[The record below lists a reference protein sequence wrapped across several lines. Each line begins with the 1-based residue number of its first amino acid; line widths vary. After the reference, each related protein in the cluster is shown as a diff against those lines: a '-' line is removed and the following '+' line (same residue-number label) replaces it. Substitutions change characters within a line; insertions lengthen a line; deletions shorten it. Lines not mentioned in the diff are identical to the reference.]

1 MERVS
6 SLGHPLSMLVIYE
19 TPLLAKRTINI
30 QASGQPLFPPTVV
43 SEHRLHYMISQRAV
57 QVSQKIISRRCFN
70 PQCLGGEGLSGIAR
84 KLLGSVI
91 TSHSD
96 ARLSSSSTRWK
107 TR

>member
-1 MERVS
+1 
-6 SLGHPLSMLVIYE
+6 
-19 TPLLAKRTINI
+19 
-30 QASGQPLFPPTVV
+30 
-43 SEHRLHYMISQRAV
+43 MISQRAV

-70 PQCLGGEGLSGIAR
+70 PQCLGGEGLSDIAR

-107 TR
+107 TRQGKDSFARKAKLEGLKSRAAFKLLEVRQLNENRTRAIANSMR

>member
-1 MERVS
+1 
-6 SLGHPLSMLVIYE
+6 
-19 TPLLAKRTINI
+19 
-30 QASGQPLFPPTVV
+30 
-43 SEHRLHYMISQRAV
+43 MISQRAV

-107 TR
+107 TRQGKDSFARKAKLEGLKSRAAFKLLEVRQLNANRTRAIANSMR